1 MTGGGDEALEVVKRR
16 KVAQVEGHVFM
27 RSMHE
32 MNADISFVPH
42 CMDEYSEGV
51 APELLSVCINLMK

>member
-1 MTGGGDEALEVVKRR
+1 
-16 KVAQVEGHVFM
+16 
-27 RSMHE
+27 MHE

>member
-1 MTGGGDEALEVVKRR
+1 
-16 KVAQVEGHVFM
+16 
-27 RSMHE
+27 MHE

-42 CMDEYSEGV
+42 CIGKYSEGV